1 MWVYPLGLS
10 SCFEP
15 GLKYVSVV
23 KVSTTR
29 LECWTVLKLLFFNT
43 WKHYVVPNAITI
55 FVTIFD
61 KVKKRKILLLSK
73 KLHYSRS
80 TRINKFTSEI
90 IKKWGFLIANLCLIS
105 NTASFTII
113 SFRKLIVPAV
123 SSGSFLICMFI
134 NAILCV
140 FIYVFIK
147 SLVPNGLPYIFLLQ
161 KNIKNIKS
169 CKSRGLYTLQC

>member
-1 MWVYPLGLS
+1 MYLLGLP

-29 LECWTVLKLLFFNT
+29 RECWAVLKLLLFNK
-43 WKHYVVPNAITI
+43 WKHYVVSNAITI
-55 FVTIFD
+55 FVGWQS
-61 KVKKRKILLLSK
+61 KKREILLLSK

-90 IKKWGFLIANLCLIS
+90 IEKWGVFNSQFVSNKQYSLFYNYFLS
-105 NTASFTII
+105 
-113 SFRKLIVPAV
+113 KLIVPAL

-134 NAILCV
+134 NIILCV
-140 FIYVFIK
+140 FIYAFMK
-147 SLVPNGLPYIFLLQ
+147 LLAPNGLPYTFLLR

-169 CKSRGLYTLQC
+169 WESRGLYTLQY